1 MEDKKQFASGS
12 GIPIKGIYTPDD
24 VKDVKYDRDIGLAGE
39 PPFTRGV
46 YPTMYR
52 GRLWTIRRYSGVN
65 TPEET
70 NELYRREYE
79 LGQTGFSVAADVP
92 TGYGT
97 DSDDPA
103 AFADVGDAGVPIS
116 SLKDMETT
124 FDGLPIDKIATAL
137 EVSTVSGCPL
147 TAMYIAIAEKG
158 GLDIEQLRGT
168 TLNDSTAS
176 SSCAYHKDQM
186 PPQALFRLSVD
197 LIEWCCEYA
206 PKWHPMCLDSYPYRE
221 QGINAVQELGL
232 ILATA
237 IQYIEEEKRRGRVPL
252 DKFVRRFSFNMG
264 IHNDF
269 FEEIAKLRAGRRM
282 WYKIARERYG
292 IEDPRCWQFRLHVQ
306 SSGCTH
312 TTQEPLNNLVRIAY
326 QMLAAALGGAQSM
339 HANGYD
345 EGICLPTEQ
354 SMLLSI
360 RTGQVLQGETN
371 VINTVDPLG
380 GSWYVEW
387 LTNEIERRTWDYIQ
401 KIEDMGGMIQAL
413 TTGWVHREY
422 RDAMLEHERKVVSGE
437 TTVVGVNKF
446 RLEKEPYR
454 VPIFRPN
461 PKSPEIQI
469 EKLKRFKR
477 ERDNGKVAQALQK
490 LEEVS
495 GSEENV
501 MPAVMEAVKA
511 YATVGEITTVW
522 RTVYGVWSPPMIL

>member
-1 MEDKKQFASGS
+1 
-12 GIPIKGIYTPDD
+12 
-24 VKDVKYDRDIGLAGE
+24 
-39 PPFTRGV
+39 
-46 YPTMYR
+46 
-52 GRLWTIRRYSGVN
+52 
-65 TPEET
+65 
-70 NELYRREYE
+70 
-79 LGQTGFSVAADVP
+79 
-92 TGYGT
+92 
-97 DSDDPA
+97 
-103 AFADVGDAGVPIS
+103 
-116 SLKDMETT
+116 
-124 FDGLPIDKIATAL
+124 
-137 EVSTVSGCPL
+137 
-147 TAMYIAIAEKG
+147 
-158 GLDIEQLRGT
+158 
-168 TLNDSTAS
+168 
-176 SSCAYHKDQM
+176 
-186 PPQALFRLSVD
+186 
-197 LIEWCCEYA
+197 
-206 PKWHPMCLDSYPYRE
+206 
-221 QGINAVQELGL
+221 
-232 ILATA
+232 
-237 IQYIEEEKRRGRVPL
+237 
-252 DKFVRRFSFNMG
+252 MG

-360 RTGQVLQGETN
+360 RTGQVLQCETN

-387 LTNEIERRTWDYIQ
+387 LTGEIERHTWDYIQ

-422 RDAMLEHERKVVSGE
+422 RDAMLEHERKVASGE

-446 RLEKEPYR
+446 RLGKEPYK

-469 EKLKRFKR
+469 EKLKKFKR